1 VSTPIGS
8 TRIGPDIRLL
18 QAHIHYISWKRMVV
32 RCRNRFLTPWPLSC
46 KAGSNQRLKDLD

>member
-1 VSTPIGS
+1 MSTPIGS